1 MEIFTF
7 LWHPQSVSAYM
18 NKFKDKKTF
27 IDLYGNLSFPEGLKK
42 VYFLT
47 HFQVQIEIGI
57 LRSKSY
63 F

>member
-42 VYFLT
+42 VYFHL
-47 HFQVQIEIGI
+47 FQII
-57 LRSKSY
+57 SK
-63 F
+63 FKLK